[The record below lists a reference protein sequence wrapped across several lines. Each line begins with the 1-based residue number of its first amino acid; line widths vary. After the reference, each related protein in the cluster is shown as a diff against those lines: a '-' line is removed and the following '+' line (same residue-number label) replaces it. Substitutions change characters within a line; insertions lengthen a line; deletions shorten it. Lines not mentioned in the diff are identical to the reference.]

1 MSQVLNRKFARDL
14 YFCERGVN
22 VFISRSG
29 IKLGRGITPEQFAQ
43 KWALLEPAFRAELY
57 AEYRSYLRIVAKH
70 LGTSVEDWLG
80 QSEMA
85 NPFVGIVLGAPV
97 GKPKYVSGKTAYE
110 QRFGCGTL
118 CVSYR
123 TAVGFRALDGK
134 TYRTVARY
142 SVTTTKHMSRFR
154 LYNSV
159 PVTEQQLR
167 TLANSA
173 SSWSY

>member
-1 MSQVLNRKFARDL
+1 
-14 YFCERGVN
+14 
-22 VFISRSG
+22 
-29 IKLGRGITPEQFAQ
+29 
-43 KWALLEPAFRAELY
+43 
-57 AEYRSYLRIVAKH
+57 
-70 LGTSVEDWLG
+70 
-80 QSEMA
+80 MA
-85 NPFVGIVLGAPV
+85 DPFEGIVLGAPV
-97 GKPKYVSGKTAYE
+97 GKPEYVSGKTAYE
-110 QRFGCGTL
+110 QRFEGGTL

-142 SVTTTKHMSRFR
+142 SVTTSKHMNRFR

-159 PVTEQQLR
+159 PVTKQQLR